1 MFFIEFAIGLALAG
15 LLVYIEH
22 GDIIL
27 KGF

>member
-1 MFFIEFAIGLALAG
+1 MFLIEFAIGLVFGA